1 MGRCE
6 HRLGIFGKIQSDTG
20 AQNNA
25 GHAANSAGHIVVP
38 GHCGDKEWEVV

>member
-25 GHAANSAGHIVVP
+25 HAANSAGHIVVP